1 MRKNV
6 LIIAH
11 DSSLYG
17 ANQSL
22 INMISSIRNEDIG
35 LTIVFPD
42 RGLICNKF
50 DELGWDYRIIKF
62 RTNVCGPTGGI
73 KNYLLNSLR
82 YYYKILVNFLA
93 LFKLYKLVKQYDIKI
108 IHSNSSVISIG
119 EKLSTR
125 LNIRHIWHL
134 REFIDL
140 DHNMNI
146 LGGLNKYKNRIKNSD
161 NILCITKRIAK
172 HFEVQDKALILY
184 DAVRKQGRS
193 TPSQYRSNYFL
204 FCGSLVKNK
213 GIEEAIQS
221 FYQVYN
227 QHHDLRLLIVGSGD
241 FNYEN
246 YLKQKVLE
254 LDLQSNV
261 EFLGFRNDIDELM
274 ANAIAFLMCSRNEAL
289 GRVTIE
295 AMLNYCVVF
304 GYNDGGTSEIINHGT
319 TGFLY
324 DNISQLV
331 DYMNDI
337 VTDDKIKFDIIR
349 RNAYEF
355 ACANFLED
363 QFGKKLMN
371 FYNNLD

>member
-1 MRKNV
+1 MRKNI

-22 INMISSIRNEDIG
+22 INMISSIRSEDIG
-35 LTIVFPD
+35 LTVVFPD

-62 RTNVCGPTGGI
+62 RTDVCSPTGGI
-73 KNYLLNSLR
+73 KHYLLNRLR
-82 YYYKILVNFLA
+82 YYYKILVNSFA
-93 LFKLYKLVKQYDIKI
+93 LIKLKKLVKLNDIKI
-108 IHSNSSVISIG
+108 IQSNSSVISIG
-119 EKLSTR
+119 EELAKI

-146 LGGLNKYKNRIKNSD
+146 LGGLNKYKIRIQNSD
-161 NILCITKRIAK
+161 KILCITKRIAE
-172 HFEVQDKALILY
+172 HFEVHDKALILH
-184 DAVRKQGRS
+184 DAVRKQGRF
-193 TPSQYRSNYFL
+193 TPSQHRNNYFL
-204 FCGSLVKNK
+204 FCGTLVKNK

-241 FNYEN
+241 LNYEN

-254 LDLQSNV
+254 LDLQNNV

-274 ANAIAFLMCSRNEAL
+274 SNAIAFLMCSRNEAL
-289 GRVTIE
+289 GRVTVE
-295 AMLNYCVVF
+295 AMLNYCIVF
-304 GYNDGGTSEIINHGT
+304 GYNDGGTSEIINHGI

-324 DNISQLV
+324 NNTDQLV
-331 DYMNDI
+331 GYMNDI
-337 VTDDKIKFDIIR
+337 VTDREINFDLIR

-355 ACANFLED
+355 ACANFLEE

-371 FYNNLD
+371 YYSNLD